1 MVYQLD
7 YFLGINKKCI
17 YICTDF
23 KKVLKKLIFKKMRK
37 YLLLLVAFGVLVFS
51 SCASKSSEEQASD
64 APEVD
69 ETEMLN
75 DVESSD
81 VSVEATSTDTTNA
94 ASTDTTK

>member
-1 MVYQLD
+1 MVFQLN
-7 YFLGINKKCI
+7 YFLGINKKCT
-17 YICTDF
+17 YICTEF

-51 SCASKSSEEQASD
+51 SCASKSSEEQASE

-75 DVESSD
+75 EVESSE
-81 VSVEATSTDTTNA
+81 VSAETTPTDTTNA
-94 ASTDTTK
+94 ATDTTK